1 MIPIERRPN
10 VSTPSSRVPT
20 DESRFKK
27 NTHTDEASRD
37 IVERCIAR
45 THPGAVPSRY
55 FGRALPGIQTSPAA
69 ARVVVVVVDD
79 DLGRGDATWTA
90 RANVRAEA
98 NMMTDDE
105 AGVLRGTHAIGSG
118 DRSIGRSIDRSIVR
132 TRDDDDD
139 APEEGPGACGAT
151 TGPPLNPSTI
161 YHIIRIKTRS
171 CTIYMSYYSCFVLA
185 SSWYFLYV

>member
-1 MIPIERRPN
+1 
-10 VSTPSSRVPT
+10 
-20 DESRFKK
+20 
-27 NTHTDEASRD
+27 
-37 IVERCIAR
+37 
-45 THPGAVPSRY
+45 
-55 FGRALPGIQTSPAA
+55 
-69 ARVVVVVVDD
+69 
-79 DLGRGDATWTA
+79 
-90 RANVRAEA
+90 
-98 NMMTDDE
+98 MMTDDE

-171 CTIYMSYYSCFVLA
+171 CTIYMYYYSCFVLA